1 MLLPWW
7 KRRLNPRCEE
17 AEFVDVQPN
26 PWPLVVRNAG
36 SGRDR
41 RGQLARD
48 RAGEGRAVSLESEA
62 SSVFSRYS
70 DVYLN
75 RCIGASPLPLAL
87 LLCCTLYV
95 VKLLICSACFPLLSL
110 RSTENY
116 SVSSQ
121 SPVDFYAH
129 SILL

>member
-7 KRRLNPRCEE
+7 KRRMNPRCEE
-17 AEFVDVQPN
+17 AEFVDVQPD
-26 PWPLVVRNAG
+26 PRLLVARDAG
-36 SGRDR
+36 SGLDP
-41 RGQLARD
+41 RGQLAWD
-48 RAGEGRAVSLESEA
+48 QAGEGQAVTLESEA
-62 SSVFSRYS
+62 SSVFSHYG

-75 RCIGASPLPLAL
+75 RCIGVFPLPLAL

-95 VKLLICSACFPLLSL
+95 VKLLICSARFPLLSL

-129 SILL
+129 SVLL